1 MSTENDQSMGPDGRK
16 TSPDQKSAF
25 ESGARSGKRAGI
37 VKAFVAMLIISGG
50 IGIMAYPFIAN
61 YVFEHRQESL
71 VETYE
76 QQVDALAGAELEEM
90 LAAAQEYNQTLAS
103 GHVQLHDPF
112 TEELSGVSEEDYES
126 LLRLND
132 TEVMGY
138 INIPCISVEL
148 PIYHGTSAEVLEKGV
163 GHLEGSSLPIGGEG
177 THTVLT
183 GHTGL
188 SRTKLFTDLT
198 QLEEGDIF
206 VLNVFGEHLAYE
218 VDQIKVVEPSEVS
231 DLAIEEGQD
240 YCTLITCTPYGI
252 NSHRLLVRGVRTEYK
267 EEYEDTQLVQTKT
280 EESQWMYQYKR
291 ALFLA
296 IGLIAAAFL
305 VMFLNS
311 RRRSGRH

>member
-1 MSTENDQSMGPDGRK
+1 
-16 TSPDQKSAF
+16 
-25 ESGARSGKRAGI
+25 
-37 VKAFVAMLIISGG
+37 
-50 IGIMAYPFIAN
+50 MAYPFIAN